1 MTNLEVMNLEVMVAV
16 TNLER
21 WLRDCELYDIIEVV
35 NQVYALGGGQ
45 RNVRSRT
52 SLKRPQGG
60 SDVAGRSPEHKT
72 ASRLCGI
79 YSDCIPNS

>member
-60 SDVAGRSPEHKT
+60 SDVSAAVART
-72 ASRLCGI
+72 Q
-79 YSDCIPNS
+79 NSFAVVRDIQ

>member
-1 MTNLEVMNLEVMVAV
+1 M

-79 YSDCIPNS
+79 YISDRAKRAVPNS

>member
-1 MTNLEVMNLEVMVAV
+1 MHPDAV

-60 SDVAGRSPEHKT
+60 SDVAAFAQT
-72 ASRLCGI
+72 Q
-79 YSDCIPNS
+79 NSFAVVRDIQ